1 MDKILIEIVGENWLT
16 LYITITLL
24 KGIALITP
32 SVTDNK
38 IVTLLSN
45 TYDTLRSGRAPE
57 QMRDTAD
64 DPQ

>member
-1 MDKILIEIVGENWLT
+1 MLNGGMT
-16 LYITITLL
+16 S
-24 KGIALITP
+24 LITP